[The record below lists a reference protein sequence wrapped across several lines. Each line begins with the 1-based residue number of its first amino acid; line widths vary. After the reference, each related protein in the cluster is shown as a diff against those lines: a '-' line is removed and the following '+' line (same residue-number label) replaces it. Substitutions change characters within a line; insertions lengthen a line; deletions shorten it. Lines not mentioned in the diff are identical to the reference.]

1 MSTHV
6 PNPFSSPDT
15 AGDTQAVLVL
25 LESSAEMP
33 SFWGDIRDFHLP
45 TLFEAL
51 QRGSP
56 GVPIQISW
64 QTTADVPGQSPYSH
78 PARQVPDF
86 FPAAGPP
93 PPAAPLSTAHLQR
106 AAEVLRAV
114 SRAKGSTRHLIVV
127 AVSPSTDQAGF
138 QALASGFA
146 DVQQPVQALLQQE
159 RIRLH
164 MVLSANPRQQVLRH
178 VHSHMLRVQGHIA
191 APLWFPVDPTKYSIH
206 LAAKP
211 STFSGGGVHTAFPPT
226 VTDTIVI
233 PRRALPV
240 ISTRPVWRLQQ
251 SGRSRRA
258 SDISTCP
265 ALRTRE
271 PRACQFSLS
280 SSLTSDAPLAS

>member
-56 GVPIQISW
+56 GVPVRATASTSLRFSPAIHPLQIQISW

-106 AAEVLRAV
+106 AAEVRSV
-114 SRAKGSTRHLIVV
+114 S
-127 AVSPSTDQAGF
+127 
-138 QALASGFA
+138 
-146 DVQQPVQALLQQE
+146 
-159 RIRLH
+159 IRPCTTH
-164 MVLSANPRQQVLRH
+164 
-178 VHSHMLRVQGHIA
+178 LRVSLNFQGPA
-191 APLWFPVDPTKYSIH
+191 RRFPSKGINS
-206 LAAKP
+206 A
-211 STFSGGGVHTAFPPT
+211 SNCRCGVPQH
-226 VTDTIVI
+226 
-233 PRRALPV
+233 
-240 ISTRPVWRLQQ
+240 
-251 SGRSRRA
+251 
-258 SDISTCP
+258 
-265 ALRTRE
+265 
-271 PRACQFSLS
+271 
-280 SSLTSDAPLAS
+280 